1 MTNGHRAAGAVLLDM
16 DLADETATQ
25 ALAAKLAAAAACPAF
40 IALRGDLG
48 AGKTAFARAF
58 IRALPGTAPDED
70 VPSPTFTL
78 VQTYDSTSGPVWH
91 FDLYRIERPSEL
103 RELGWDDAIDD
114 GICLVEWPEKAEA
127 ALPDDRLEVVIT
139 RGAHESARHVKV
151 IAFGAAAD
159 DYKGADLG

>member
-1 MTNGHRAAGAVLLDM
+1 MTNGHQAASAVLLDM

-25 ALAAKLAAAAACPAF
+25 ALAARLAAAVRSPAF

-78 VQTYDSTSGPVWH
+78 VQTYDSAEAPVWH
-91 FDLYRIERPSEL
+91 FDLYRIDHLSEL

-114 GICLVEWPEKAEA
+114 GICLVEWPEKAEG

-151 IAFGAAAD
+151 IAFGAAAV